1 VILCGRQES
10 ACPHVSSAHSAEQG
24 SEVGQRLAEQSQ
36 VLNGMVNRLDAPVGE

>member
-10 ACPHVSSAHSAEQG
+10 ACHVSSAHSAEQG

-36 VLNGMVNRLDAPVGE
+36 VFNGMVNRLDAPVGE